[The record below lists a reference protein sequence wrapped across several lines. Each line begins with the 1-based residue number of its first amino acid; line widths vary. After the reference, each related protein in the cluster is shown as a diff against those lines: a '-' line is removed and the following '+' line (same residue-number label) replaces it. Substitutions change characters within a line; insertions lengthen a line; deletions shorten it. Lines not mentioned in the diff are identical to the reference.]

1 MAVRAASR
9 DILGSS
15 QDRLEEGKAVI
26 AALIESLAISLA
38 LTLALETVFYL
49 LFGKRNKKDLLLV
62 ALVNILTN
70 PAVVLIYWLAV
81 LRAGW
86 NSVIV
91 TIPLEALAILT
102 EGYYY
107 KKYSADFKRPYLF
120 SLAANVFSYGTGVL
134 IQIIF

>member
-1 MAVRAASR
+1 M
-9 DILGSS
+9 
-15 QDRLEEGKAVI
+15 I